1 MEKNAVKFDNCG
13 KLLNILSKERNQH
26 SSLYKGF
33 VYQIHVTLNGSI
45 PLPGLD
51 WLAPSEIYPWIE
63 PGRPIRDAFQHGH
76 APDDGVRGPVPYIG
90 SIEEG
95 NRTFEQIQSP

>member
-13 KLLNILSKERNQH
+13 KLLNIISKERNQH
-26 SSLYKGF
+26 SSLRKGF
-33 VYQIHVTLNGSI
+33 FCQIHVTLNDSI

-51 WLAPSEIYPWIE
+51 WLAQFVIYPWVE
-63 PGRPIRDAFQHGH
+63 PGWPIRDAFQHGH